1 MYIILYSRYQY
12 FIILNI
18 LWVFSKSG
26 KLHFSMD
33 IVQYLPTA
41 QYSILTS
48 SESR

>member
-33 IVQYLPTA
+33 IVQYSTA